1 MDQAKD
7 CSVLL
12 ISNKMSVVEKASHII
27 VIDRGMVKEEGN
39 HEELMNNKGL
49 YAGLV
54 EKQNKSCFRNEEELN

>member
-1 MDQAKD
+1 MDQEKD

-12 ISNKMSVVEKASHII
+12 ISNKMSVVKKASHII

-49 YAGLV
+49 YASLV
-54 EKQNKSCFRNEEELN
+54 EKQNNSRFRNEEELN